1 MVKYKLLININEI
14 AQSFHGDA
22 LTTLMGCAVNY
33 YLILS
38 YGTLWQ

>member
-1 MVKYKLLININEI
+1 MEKYKLLINRNKI

-22 LTTLMGCAVNY
+22 LATLLGCAVNY